1 MDFVRALAPTCV
13 PYPNRRFADA
23 NNPNRSAARA
33 AWKRPMSANGQTI
46 KGERIK
52 AILLNH
58 STITSNFKFAAARR

>member
-1 MDFVRALAPTCV
+1 
-13 PYPNRRFADA
+13 
-23 NNPNRSAARA
+23 
-33 AWKRPMSANGQTI
+33 MSANGQTI